1 MEGTAMR
8 YLSLIVKNCLRNR
21 RRAFL
26 TISSLAIS
34 LCLLG
39 FLVAL
44 YYALFIG
51 GPSPA
56 QSRRLITRHK
66 VSITFVMPYFYHEKI
81 AKVGGVLAVLP
92 WQWYQGT
99 YKDNRDQR
107 NFFPRLATEPDR
119 LFQVYTDYRIPEDQ
133 KKAFLADRA
142 SCIVGGATA
151 RRHGFQVGDRIQVRG
166 DIFPVNLDLVV
177 KGIYES
183 PEGDDENL
191 WFHYEY
197 LRQSMPGRVG
207 DSAGT
212 FTMLV
217 DDPANVPRIAR
228 EIDEL
233 FRNAT
238 VPTRT
243 ESEYAFGLSF
253 LSFLGNIKVIL
264 MTICGAVTFTILLI
278 AANTMAMSVRE
289 RVREVGVLKTLGF
302 TQGGILWLILGEA
315 AATSLIGGTVGL
327 LLAQGLCIVAR
338 NAPPIVTQ
346 TKTLTLQPPVLL
358 FLVLLSAGIG
368 VLSAAIPA
376 IQASRTPILDA
387 LRFTD

>member
-1 MEGTAMR
+1 MR

-44 YYALFIG
+44 YYALFFG
-51 GPSPA
+51 GPTPA
-56 QSRRLITRHK
+56 KSRRLITRHK
-66 VSITFVMPYFYHEKI
+66 VSITFTMPYFYQDRI
-81 AKVGGVLAVLP
+81 AKVPGVVSVLP

-119 LFQVYTDYRIPEDQ
+119 LFVVYQDFRIPEEQ
-133 KKAFLADRA
+133 KKAFQADRGSCVVGA
-142 SCIVGGATA
+142 SLA
-151 RRHGFQVGDRIQVRG
+151 RNQGFRLGDRIQVRG
-166 DIFPVNLDLVV
+166 DIFPVNLDLVI

-183 PEGDDENL
+183 DEGEDESL

-197 LRQSMPGRVG
+197 LRQSLPARVR

-212 FTMLV
+212 FTILA
-217 DDPANVPRIAR
+217 DSAEDVPRIAR
-228 EIDEL
+228 EVDEL

-238 VPTRT
+238 TPTRT

-302 TQGGILWLILGEA
+302 TQGGILWLILGESA
-315 AATSLIGGTVGL
+315 VMSMIGGAIGL
-327 LLAQGLCIVAR
+327 ALAQMLCVAVR
-338 NAPPIVTQ
+338 SGPAIVTQ

-358 FLVLLSAGIG
+358 FLVLLSIGIG
-368 VLSAAIPA
+368 VLSAALPA
-376 IQASRTPILDA
+376 INASRTPILDA